1 MQVTHAA
8 VEEAVADE
16 PPQHPPKRCIL
27 IPPEVVKE
35 QWDDGLSCVPPMH
48 RK

>member
-1 MQVTHAA
+1 MQVTLAA

-16 PPQHPPKRCIL
+16 RPRYPPKRCIL
-27 IPPEVVKE
+27 IPPKVVKE
-35 QWDDGLSCVPPMH
+35 QQDDGLSCMPPMH